1 MALTEQQIFEIM
13 NETLNV
19 LGFDASV
26 NNDNINSVGII
37 SPEQVNRFVDAINP
51 IIHDRIMSNIGNRGI
66 LKRFRSKLER
76 GSSSRDISFGILS
89 EGSLF
94 NNFEEENGS
103 YHLASLVGK
112 NNAIYANDDKLNS
125 VHIQSIN
132 ATFNPYVTIDRREL
146 AKTFT
151 FSSMAKFISKVGENI
166 EENLYAMC
174 LQRIVSLL
182 QNDEGKAVTYEV
194 SNDRYLVADLLD
206 CAEIIKTGLNDRDIT
221 PTVPSNV
228 KRNLASNDILVLQ
241 GDKYNSWY
249 TTLHFKPDSVE
260 RHPISFSGNYSF
272 VIPYEAIVINE
283 YYRATETQPIPN
295 IPNRYNVFYHSD
307 MSIGLNFD
315 YPIFK
320 LSGGI

>member
-1 MALTEQQIFEIM
+1 MALTEQKIFEIM

-19 LGFDASV
+19 LGFDTSV
-26 NNDNINSVGII
+26 NSENIDSVGII

-76 GSSSRDISFGILS
+76 GSTSRDISLGILP

-94 NNFEEENGS
+94 NNFEEGNGS

-112 NNAIYANDDKLNS
+112 NNSIYADNDKLNS
-125 VHIQSIN
+125 AHIQSIN
-132 ATFNPYVTIDRREL
+132 TTFNPYVTIDRREL

-151 FSSMAKFISKVGENI
+151 FSAMAKFISKVGENI

-174 LQRIVSLL
+174 LQRILSLL
-182 QNDEGKAVTYEV
+182 QNDEGKTISYEV
-194 SNDRYLVADLLD
+194 PNDRYLVEDLLD
-206 CAEIIKTGLNDRDIT
+206 SAETIKTGLSTRNIGVQIPD
-221 PTVPSNV
+221 NV
-228 KRNLASNDILVLQ
+228 KTNLASNDILILQ
-241 GDKYNSWY
+241 SDKYGSWY
-249 TTLHFKPDSVE
+249 TKLHFKPDSVE
-260 RHPISFSGNYSF
+260 RHPIFYNGNNSF

-283 YYRATETQPIPN
+283 YYRSTETQPIPN
-295 IPNRYNVFYHSD
+295 IPSRYNVFYHSD

-320 LSGGI
+320 LSGGK